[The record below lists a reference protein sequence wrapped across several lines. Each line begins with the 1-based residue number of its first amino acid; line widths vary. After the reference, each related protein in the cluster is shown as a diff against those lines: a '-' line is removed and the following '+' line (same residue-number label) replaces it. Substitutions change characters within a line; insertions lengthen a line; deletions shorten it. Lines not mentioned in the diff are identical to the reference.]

1 MLGAAQQKAP
11 RVLRGWFRLKAA
23 VKVEF
28 ERKMEELFRWL
39 RFYAALRCC
48 WVIQPG
54 TQQAMLALKRVPS
67 QTSGKWFCLWFLPY
81 LRNGWAVSHRL
92 TRANISV
99 LRMNHAV
106 EVLNPWYTPVHLLT
120 SLLLHLIQFCLKS
133 VRLWHE
139 PVLFASIS
147 SQQCPRKAF
156 GIGLIMFTCCFL
168 FRWSSVSICCK
179 IDSDGKFIEMKG
191 LFSIAEDHIGL
202 SYTFRSWKITTAILS
217 SNTEKYDYVE
227 FRAVLAHKS

>member
-106 EVLNPWYTPVHLLT
+106 EVLNPWYLCTFLQVCFNTVLFEVCPSLTWACALCLYLITAMPKEGIWDRSHNVYLLLSFQMIFCFHLL
-120 SLLLHLIQFCLKS
+120 QN
-133 VRLWHE
+133 RL
-139 PVLFASIS
+139 
-147 SQQCPRKAF
+147 
-156 GIGLIMFTCCFL
+156 
-168 FRWSSVSICCK
+168 RWQVYLSER
-179 IDSDGKFIEMKG
+179 FIFHCWG
-191 LFSIAEDHIGL
+191 SHRSFIHI
-202 SYTFRSWKITTAILS
+202 W
-217 SNTEKYDYVE
+217 
-227 FRAVLAHKS
+227 